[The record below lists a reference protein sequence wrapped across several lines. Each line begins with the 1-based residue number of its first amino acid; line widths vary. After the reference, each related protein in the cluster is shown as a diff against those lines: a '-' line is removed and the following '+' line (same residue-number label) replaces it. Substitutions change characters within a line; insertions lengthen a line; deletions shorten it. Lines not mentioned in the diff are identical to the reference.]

1 MLSSFQQLFTKLV
14 NIANFT
20 LVLPTVGGRELGTKN
35 KESKKERKKGVE
47 TLSNGQ

>member
-1 MLSSFQQLFTKLV
+1 MLSFQQLFTKLV
-14 NIANFT
+14 HIANFT
-20 LVLPTVGGRELGTKN
+20 LVLPTGGGEGNLKQK